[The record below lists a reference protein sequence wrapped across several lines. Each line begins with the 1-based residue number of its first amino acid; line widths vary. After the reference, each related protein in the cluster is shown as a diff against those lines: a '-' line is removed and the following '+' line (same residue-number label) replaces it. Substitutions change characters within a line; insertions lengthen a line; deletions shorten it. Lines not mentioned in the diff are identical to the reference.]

1 MEKENLNGMMDKF
14 MRVNGKQVLNVALE
28 CGSQQMGVNTRVN
41 GLTINNMAKENILII
56 PVHIKVNLNNL

>member
-28 CGSQQMGVNTRVN
+28 CGSQ
-41 GLTINNMAKENILII
+41 
-56 PVHIKVNLNNL
+56 

>member
-28 CGSQQMGVNTRVN
+28 GGSQ
-41 GLTINNMAKENILII
+41 
-56 PVHIKVNLNNL
+56 